1 MPKKVKFH
9 QIGHKKQEISHE
21 NQSEKEESVPKK
33 TKNPLNKSQKAVKFS
48 WKTER
53 KGKSVPK
60 KVKIHQIGHKITGI
74 SLYNGE
80 HMRKVYPK

>member
-9 QIGHKKQEISHE
+9 QIGHKK
-21 NQSEKEESVPKK
+21 
-33 TKNPLNKSQKAVKFS
+33 AVKLP